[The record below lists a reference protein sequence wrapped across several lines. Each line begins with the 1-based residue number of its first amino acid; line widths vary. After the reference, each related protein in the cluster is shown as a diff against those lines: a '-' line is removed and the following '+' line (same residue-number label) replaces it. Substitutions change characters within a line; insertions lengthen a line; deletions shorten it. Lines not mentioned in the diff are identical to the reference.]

1 MHFSP
6 KDRARDSHPPQ
17 FGVTFRFP
25 SFAMNPRKP
34 LSFLSL
40 FFLAAIAVTALA
52 SLQTGCKTVEPQQPV
67 SMALRY
73 GTVTNPASVQVKV
86 SLANRAVYV
95 LEGTEPRFVAA
106 IAIGTPSDPTPTG
119 SFKAFNKLPRKR
131 SGTYGFYVKGE
142 EIIPG
147 KRSGMPSGYTYV
159 GYPMPWWVEFK
170 TGYGF
175 HAGAVWPE
183 PRTHG
188 CLRLHRTIAQEFFN
202 LVKEGTPI
210 HIAQSQPED
219 ATIGKN
225 VPRPTDYNQPDH
237 PRSVLI
243 TDAPLD
249 RTSEILF

>member
-1 MHFSP
+1 MTIWTL
-6 KDRARDSHPPQ
+6 
-17 FGVTFRFP
+17 VTRRL
-25 SFAMNPRKP
+25 AIP
-34 LSFLSL
+34 LTAALLAPVILS
-40 FFLAAIAVTALA
+40 
-52 SLQTGCKTVEPQQPV
+52 SCKTVEPAAPT
-67 SMALRY
+67 SMAIRN
-73 GTVTNPASVQVKV
+73 GTVTNPANVNVKV
-86 SLANRAVYV
+86 SLNNRAVYV
-95 LEGTEPRFVAA
+95 FEGTEPRFVAA

-147 KRSGMPSGYTYV
+147 KRSGLPSGYSYV

-175 HAGAVWPE
+175 HAGAVWPT

-188 CLRLHRTIAQEFFN
+188 CLRLHRTIAREFFEM
-202 LVKEGTPI
+202 VPTGATI
-210 HIAQSQPED
+210 QIDHSQPED
-219 ATIGKN
+219 ATIGKD
-225 VPRPTDYNQPDH
+225 VPRPTDYSQPDH

>member
-1 MHFSP
+1 MNI
-6 KDRARDSHPPQ
+6 R
-17 FGVTFRFP
+17 TFVINR
-25 SFAMNPRKP
+25 
-34 LSFLSL
+34 SL
-40 FFLAAIAVTALA
+40 LAGCAALA
-52 SLQTGCKTVEPQQPV
+52 FGLLHTSCKTIEPEKPT
-67 SMALRY
+67 SMAVRF
-73 GTVTNPASVQVKV
+73 GTVTNPSNVNVKV
-86 SLANRAVYV
+86 SLGNRAVYV
-95 LEGTEPRFVAA
+95 FEGSEPRFVAS
-106 IAIGTPSDPTPTG
+106 IAIGTASDPTPTG

-131 SGTYGFYVKGE
+131 SGTYGFYVKGD

-147 KRSGMPSGYTYV
+147 KSSGLPSGYRYV

-175 HAGAVWPE
+175 HAGAVWPT

-188 CLRLHRTIAQEFFN
+188 CIRLHRTIAQEFFT
-202 LVKEGTPI
+202 LVNAGTPI
-210 HIAQSQPED
+210 NIAQSQPED

-225 VPRPTDYNQPDH
+225 VPRPTDYDQPDS

>member
-6 KDRARDSHPPQ
+6 EDRRRHSHLPK
-17 FGVTFRFP
+17 FGVDFAFLR
-25 SFAMNPRKP
+25 FAMNHRK
-34 LSFLSL
+34 LVLGISL
-40 FFLAAIAVTALA
+40 PVLAAAAVTALA
-52 SLQTGCKTVEPQQPV
+52 SLQTSCKTVEPQQPA

-73 GTVTNPASVQVKV
+73 GTVTNPANVQVKV

-95 LEGTEPRFVAA
+95 LEGNEPRFVAA

-131 SGTYGFYVKGE
+131 SGTYGFYVKGD

-147 KRSGMPSGYTYV
+147 KRSGMPAGYTYV